1 MVDVASALAVVAD
14 VEGEVLDSWQ
24 EYLKERIELDSW
36 GRFHCERPFRYFVVV
51 AFGLVVLDD
60 PSFDADPFV
69 FAD

>member
-1 MVDVASALAVVAD
+1 M
-14 VEGEVLDSWQ
+14 
-24 EYLKERIELDSW
+24 KERIELDSW
-36 GRFHCERPFRYFVVV
+36 ERFHCERPFRYFVVV